1 VIFNEQSVRTSGKI
15 RQIDA
20 ANIERHPNLEERDD
34 TMTSIAH
41 GETAKIYQ
49 FPAGGRAAL
58 RAGRPL
64 VKPLDEM
71 QAAAATRA
79 VVGGSWY
86 HEEAIRETE
95 PPAGKR

>member
-1 VIFNEQSVRTSGKI
+1 
-15 RQIDA
+15 
-20 ANIERHPNLEERDD
+20 
-34 TMTSIAH
+34 MTSISNR
-41 GETAKIYQ
+41 ETAQIYQ

-64 VKPLDEM
+64 VKPLDEV

-86 HEEAIRETE
+86 HEEAIRESE
-95 PPAGKR
+95 PPASKR